1 MALANL
7 RYINALNNNNNNN
20 NNNGVGISS
29 FSALTITTRNST
41 PLPNLSTLTYKM
53 DEKSRRL
60 EKYVRKNYLL
70 VQNDVCDS

>member
-20 NNNGVGISS
+20 GVGISS
-29 FSALTITTRNST
+29 FSASTITTRNST